1 VIFSLRVTSEHSLAS
16 EKQQVKD
23 LKLLVEDFENESSE
37 NNIRLESQ
45 KERNRKL
52 KTAHT
57 TLQAQVTE
65 MQQDMDRD
73 KQRNRNQYRITKKAT
88 LQAQVTK
95 IQKELDD
102 NERQTRKHIDG
113 ILSLLVEFG
122 AQVIESC
129 GVLSIPNL
137 KHLIKLL
144 CRTLLLSDAGDDRK
158 SSCAQNLAAYLV
170 VDKNASR
177 DKLMQ
182 VIQMLFSECA
192 PTEGGDDHD
201 AAGQCATNARA
212 QTSGAAR
219 RKRNDDPSPD
229 HQGSQDDAAGSTTRK
244 KRARVAVSP
253 EQE

>member
-1 VIFSLRVTSEHSLAS
+1 
-16 EKQQVKD
+16 
-23 LKLLVEDFENESSE
+23 
-37 NNIRLESQ
+37 
-45 KERNRKL
+45 
-52 KTAHT
+52 
-57 TLQAQVTE
+57 
-65 MQQDMDRD
+65 MQQHMDRD
-73 KQRNRNQYRITKKAT
+73 KQRNRNQTRITKKAT

-102 NERQTRKHIDG
+102 NERKTRKHIDG
-113 ILSLLVEFG
+113 ILSLLVESG

-129 GVLSIPNL
+129 SVLPIPNL
-137 KHLIKLL
+137 KHLIKIL
-144 CRTLLLSDAGDDRK
+144 CRTLLLSDGGDDRK

-170 VDKNASR
+170 EDENASR

-182 VIQMLFSECA
+182 CIQTLFSECA
-192 PTEGGDDHD
+192 PTEGGDDYD